1 MERVFLELLNMSITA
16 SWLVLAVI
24 IIRLLL
30 KNAPKFIR
38 CIMWA
43 LVGIRLICPF
53 SFESSLS
60 LIPSAETVPQEIIY
74 SQTPSIDSGV
84 SVLNQTVNPIISDSL
99 APEIGASVNP
109 VQVVLF
115 VASVLWIAGIAAML
129 IYTLISYIR
138 IHRKVREAIELKDN
152 VWICDHI
159 DTPFIFG
166 VFRPRIFLPSSM
178 NEADMR
184 HVISHER
191 AHLARYDHLWK
202 PIGFLLLT
210 VYWFNPVLWIAYI
223 LLCRDIEMACDE
235 KVIKEMGIENK
246 KSYSEALINCSVPR
260 KMIAA
265 CPLAFGE
272 MSVKSRIKGV
282 LNYKKPA
289 FWLVITAVV
298 SCIVVAVC
306 FLTNPSGVKLT
317 QLKEDI
323 SFEKLFDNVERLEV
337 VSGEMGY
344 ATEEPGT
351 IAEVINILKEVKIS
365 RNPISKSRAEDR
377 DRTNTITINNGNT
390 LCFSKDCSEYWVYTG
405 VKPTF
410 SYKVMNPETVKKAFE
425 IERLSSFSG
434 TIDSKYYFDATVLET
449 GTPILVEPFEEAQER
464 KSSDKIYVSTNVS
477 GEQAVPELKVG
488 DEVRIY
494 YDGLIMETY
503 PAQIGNVYEICLLK
517 ELKDEEH
524 STEAASE
531 PETESQTEEITTEEV
546 TTEATTEETTEE
558 TTRQSSSVTQE
569 PVQNVPVTEIPTEI
583 VTVEPTSEVVKET
596 EPEVTYVFDEPYH
609 IEVSKIYY
617 IGDSSISVNALNFT
631 QKVPSNNRHLPTYKF
646 ESKAEIDA
654 FIDKYSDE
662 ANLTEYMP
670 FFSEGKA
677 KYNNT
682 FFESKA
688 LILAY
693 VEASSGS
700 YQYGVK
706 GIDNNGQSFVIHVEQ
721 INYDDDMV
729 GTADMAGHFVTVAV
743 DKDLIKNCT
752 VFDADVEEP
761 WR

>member
-1 MERVFLELLNMSITA
+1 MERVFLELFNMSITA
-16 SWLVLAVI
+16 GWLVLAVI

-60 LIPSAETVPQEIIY
+60 LVPSAETVPQEIIY
-74 SQTPSIDSGV
+74 SQTPAIDSGV

-138 IHRKVREAIELKDN
+138 IHRRVREAIELNDN

-184 HVISHER
+184 YVISHER
-191 AHLARYDHLWK
+191 AHLSRYDHLWK
-202 PIGFLLLT
+202 PVGFLLLT

-272 MSVKSRIKGV
+272 VSVKSRIKGV

-289 FWLVITAVV
+289 FWLVITSVV

-306 FLTNPSGVKLT
+306 FLTNPSGIKLN

-323 SFEKLFDNVERLEV
+323 SFENLFDNVERLEV

-351 IAEVINILKEVKIS
+351 IADVINILKEVKIS

-377 DRTNTITINNGNT
+377 DRTNTITINNGDT

-410 SYKVMNPETVKKAFE
+410 SYKVMNPETVKKVFE
-425 IERLSSFSG
+425 IEKVSSFSG

-449 GTPILVEPFEEAQER
+449 GTTILVEPFEEAQER

-517 ELKDEEH
+517 DVLAQESSGEEN
-524 STEAASE
+524 TSE
-531 PETESQTEEITTEEV
+531 PETEPQTEEITTEEV

-558 TTRQSSSVTQE
+558 TTAVVYTY
-569 PVQNVPVTEIPTEI
+569 TEMNQVMYATTSLNMRSGPSADFDKVGMLSQAEE
-583 VTVEPTSEVVKET
+583 VTVIAQCNETGWYKLNYSSEFDAYVNSSYLSATKPVIET
-596 EPEVTYVFDEPYH
+596 EPVETATAEADSSDISNMLSALIEQPGKSPYEFCEPTTR
-609 IEVSKIYY
+609 ERGGKTY
-617 IGDSSISVNALNFT
+617 IGFYCPEGYYMIATNGWTYPEPPSIFEECAALAGVDVKDYDVWVVGNYEEDGLIYF
-631 QKVPSNNRHLPTYKF
+631 VAFSN
-646 ESKAEIDA
+646 
-654 FIDKYSDE
+654 
-662 ANLTEYMP
+662 
-670 FFSEGKA
+670 
-677 KYNNT
+677 
-682 FFESKA
+682 
-688 LILAY
+688 
-693 VEASSGS
+693 
-700 YQYGVK
+700 
-706 GIDNNGQSFVIHVEQ
+706 
-721 INYDDDMV
+721 
-729 GTADMAGHFVTVAV
+729 
-743 DKDLIKNCT
+743 KN
-752 VFDADVEEP
+752 
-761 WR
+761 